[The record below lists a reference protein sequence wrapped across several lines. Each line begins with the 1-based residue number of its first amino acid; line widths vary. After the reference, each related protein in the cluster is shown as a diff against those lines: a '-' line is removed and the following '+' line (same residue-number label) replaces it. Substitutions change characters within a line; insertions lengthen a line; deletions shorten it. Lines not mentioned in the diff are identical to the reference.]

1 MRVTIRDGQME
12 TAKRLAHTIP
22 QACEIANL
30 GRTKLY
36 EEIAA
41 SRLRIVKFG
50 RRTLIRDEELRRWL
64 AAAETV
70 SGEQV

>member
-1 MRVTIRDGQME
+1 ME
-12 TAKRLAHTIP
+12 TQKLAYTIP

-36 EEIAA
+36 EEIAGN
-41 SRLRIVKFG
+41 RLRIVKFG